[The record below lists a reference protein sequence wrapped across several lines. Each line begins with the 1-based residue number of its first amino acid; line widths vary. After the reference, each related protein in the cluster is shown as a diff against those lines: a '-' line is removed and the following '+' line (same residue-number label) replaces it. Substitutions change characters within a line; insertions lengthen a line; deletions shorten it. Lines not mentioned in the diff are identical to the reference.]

1 MHDNNDFEENNQDS
15 MGTIKRRKKRLEAR
29 MQPQVPAE
37 FADVPAEIADVHEQ
51 HQQPMLLPLHPQLQ
65 TQRVGNHIELK
76 RAARTPRAVVKSSHV
91 MSERG
96 PLPRR
101 SVAPTFGL
109 PFSSSTSDPVLPSS
123 ASTSSAYDETVNV
136 IEMGKLLLVQN
147 EITGP
152 VQKKTEV

>member
-1 MHDNNDFEENNQDS
+1 
-15 MGTIKRRKKRLEAR
+15 MGPIKRRKKRLEAR

-37 FADVPAEIADVHEQ
+37 VAAVPAEFAEQ
-51 HQQPMLLPLHPQLQ
+51 HQQQMLQIHSQLQ

-76 RAARTPRAVVKSSHV
+76 RAARTPRAVVKSSHL
-91 MSERG
+91 MPERG

-101 SVAPTFGL
+101 SVAPTLGL

-123 ASTSSAYDETVNV
+123 ASTSSAYDETGNV

>member
-1 MHDNNDFEENNQDS
+1 

-76 RAARTPRAVVKSSHV
+76 RAARTPRAVVKSWGNAP
-91 MSERG
+91 EQG
-96 PLPRR
+96 PLQRR
-101 SVAPTFGL
+101 SVAPTLRFT
-109 PFSSSTSDPVLPSS
+109 FSSSTITSDPVLPSS
-123 ASTSSAYDETVNV
+123 ASTSSAYDETGNV